1 MIEDQWTC
9 RMALYV
15 FQVSRKREL
24 RGHRNE
30 PTNIVYV
37 NNRPIGSASEPFS
50 SLIWT
55 PMCEK
60 ARKVKFGRLNFADW
74 IYLRK
79 VWRKIGAIWLLKQKV
94 APHCALIRARH
105 PFCYLLPLRR
115 DTRCIAGHQCTLESV
130 SKPLKYLEIIELYD
144 AWLYWD
150 CPQSGST
157 IQPLLVERSAIW
169 TNYLGSII
177 TFNS

>member
-74 IYLRK
+74 IYPQK

-115 DTRCIAGHQCTLESV
+115 DTRCIAGRQCTLESV
-130 SKPLKYLEIIELYD
+130 IKAAEV
-144 AWLYWD
+144 
-150 CPQSGST
+150 SGDHWAIWCLIVLRLSS
-157 IQPLLVERSAIW
+157 EWKHYSAI
-169 TNYLGSII
+169 TSGEVSYL
-177 TFNS
+177 N